1 MIGRIL
7 RALSAA
13 QLELTFDELPRNGA
27 SLLARLRAL
36 GLDGR
41 IERCELTNNRTV
53 MVSYRAGVLRVHEA
67 YLAAPAH
74 VWRAIVT
81 FLGGRTRRS
90 RREAERVI
98 VEHAPREAGARR
110 SRRATRPRREDAP
123 LLAELSRAHD
133 EYNRR
138 YFGGLLHP
146 IAISVSRRMRS
157 RLGQYTVATRD
168 VEPEIAISRSHI
180 RRDPWGEVLHTLLHE
195 MVHQWQAERGL
206 PLDHGRAFRDKA
218 RELGIEPRAR
228 RSMAQSAASEP
239 RVARAI

>member
-7 RALSAA
+7 RALTAT
-13 QLELTFDELPRNGA
+13 QLELTFDEQPHDGA

-67 YLAAPAH
+67 YVGAPPF
-74 VWRAIVT
+74 VWRAIVS
-81 FLGGRTRRS
+81 FVGGRTRRA

-98 VEHAPREAGARR
+98 VEHAPRERGARR
-110 SRRATRPRREDAP
+110 PRRAATVRREDAP
-123 LLAELSRAHD
+123 VLADLSRAHD

-138 YFGGLLHP
+138 YFGGQLES

-157 RLGQYTVATRD
+157 RLGQYTVATD
-168 VEPEIAISRSHI
+168 GVAPEITISRSHI
-180 RRDPWGEVLHTLLHE
+180 RRDAWAEVLHTLLHE

-228 RSMAQSAASEP
+228 RSMEQSAASEQ
-239 RVARAI
+239 RIARAI

>member
-7 RALSAA
+7 RALTAT
-13 QLELTFDELPRNGA
+13 QLELTFDEQPRDGA
-27 SLLARLRAL
+27 SLLLRLRAL

-67 YLAAPAH
+67 YLTTPPF

-81 FLGGRTRRS
+81 FVGGRTRRG

-98 VEHAPREAGARR
+98 LAHAPRENGARR
-110 SRRATRPRREDAP
+110 PRRAPRARRED
-123 LLAELSRAHD
+123 LAVLAALSRAHD

-138 YFGGLLHP
+138 YFGGVLLP

-157 RLGQYTVATRD
+157 RLGQYTVAT
-168 VEPEIAISRSHI
+168 VHAAPEIAISRSHI
-180 RRDPWGEVLHTLLHE
+180 RRDPWAEVLHTLLHE

-228 RSMAQSAASEP
+228 RSMEQSAASVQ

>member
-7 RALSAA
+7 RALTAT
-13 QLELTFDELPRNGA
+13 QLELTFDEQPRDGA
-27 SLLARLRAL
+27 SLLARFRAL

-53 MVSYRAGVLRVHEA
+53 MVSLRGGVLRVHEA
-67 YLAAPAH
+67 YLAAPPH
-74 VWRAIVT
+74 VWRAIVA
-81 FLGGRTRRS
+81 FVGGRTRRS

-98 VEHAPREAGARR
+98 VEHAPRESGVRR
-110 SRRATRPRREDAP
+110 PRRTAPMRREDAP
-123 LLAELSRAHD
+123 VVAELSRAHD
-133 EYNRR
+133 EFNRR
-138 YFGGLLHP
+138 YFGGQLQP

-157 RLGQYTVATRD
+157 RLGQYTVATD
-168 VEPEIAISRSHI
+168 GVAPEITIGRRHI
-180 RRDPWGEVLHTLLHE
+180 RRDPWTEVLHTLLHE

-228 RSMAQSAASEP
+228 RSMEQTAPSEQ
-239 RVARAI
+239 RIARAI

>member
-7 RALSAA
+7 RALTAT
-13 QLELTFDELPRNGA
+13 QLELTFDEQPRDGA

-67 YLAAPAH
+67 YLAAPPH
-74 VWRAIVT
+74 VWRAMVA
-81 FLGGRTRRS
+81 FVGGRTRRT

-98 VEHAPREAGARR
+98 VEHAPRESGARR
-110 SRRATRPRREDAP
+110 PRRVAPVRREDAP
-123 LLAELSRAHD
+123 VLAELSRAHD

-138 YFGGLLHP
+138 YFGGQLQC

-157 RLGQYTVATRD
+157 RLGQYTVAID
-168 VEPEIAISRSHI
+168 GVKSEIAISRSHI
-180 RRDPWGEVLHTLLHE
+180 RRDPWVEVLHTLLHE

-218 RELGIEPRAR
+218 RELDIEPRAR
-228 RSMAQSAASEP
+228 RSMEQPTAIEQ
-239 RVARAI
+239 RIARAI